1 MAHTPLRVGL
11 VGAGGNTRSKH
22 IPGLR
27 ALADV
32 EITAVCNRRP
42 ESTSAVARDFGIPR
56 TFERWQDLVA
66 DPDIDAVVIGAW
78 PYLHCPATLAALE
91 AGKHVLTEA
100 RMACNAAEARLML
113 AASRRHPNLVAQ
125 IVPSPYGL
133 KGDAVMRD
141 LIASG
146 WLGELREVEV
156 YSLTGA
162 LADPATPL
170 SWRQDTLLSGVNM
183 LTLGILHETLM
194 RWLPPPVRVL
204 AQAHAFIPTRI
215 DPDSGV
221 RRAVET
227 PDSVQVLAVLDGGA
241 RAVYQF
247 SGVTP
252 FGQGMG
258 VWLYGSDGALHY
270 DIMAD
275 RISGASRRE
284 PAEMKEIAIPAEKAG
299 GWRVEADFAASIRD
313 GAPVRLTDFTTGAA
327 YMEFTEAVA
336 VSARDGAA
344 VELPPAN
351 AAGNERGAR
360 PRQARRLVRRS
371 RAFGSVCRSSSLTPF
386 PACRLARA
394 CAIRSRKRG
403 SCSRR

>member
-1 MAHTPLRVGL
+1 MPHTPLRVGL
-11 VGAGGNTRSKH
+11 VGAGANTRTKH

-27 ALADV
+27 AVADV

-42 ESTSAVARDFGIPR
+42 ESTAAAAREFGVPR

-66 DPDIDAVVIGAW
+66 DPEIDAVVIGAW
-78 PYLHCPATLAALE
+78 PYIHCPVTVAALE

-100 RMACNAAEARLML
+100 RMAANAAEARLML
-113 AASRRHPNLVAQ
+113 AASHKHPNLVAQ

-156 YSLTGA
+156 YGLNGA

-170 SWRQDTLLSGVNM
+170 SWRQDGVLSGVNM
-183 LTLGILHETLM
+183 LSLGILHETLM
-194 RWLPPPVRVL
+194 RWAPQPVRVM

-215 DPDSGV
+215 DPESGV

-227 PDSVQVLAVLDGGA
+227 PDSVQVLAVLEGGA
-241 RAVYQF
+241 RAVYQL

-258 VWLYGSDGALHY
+258 IWLYGSGGILHY
-270 DIMAD
+270 DIAAD
-275 RISGASRRE
+275 RITGASRRDGTASAAMQE
-284 PAEMKEIAIPAEKAG
+284 RKEIPIAADKLG
-299 GWRVEADFAASIRD
+299 GWRVEADFIESIRE
-313 GAPVRLTDFTTGAA
+313 GTPVRLTDFTTGVA
-327 YMEFTEAVA
+327 YMEFTEAA
-336 VSARDGAA
+336 AISAREGTA
-344 VELPPAN
+344 VTLP
-351 AAGNERGAR
+351 
-360 PRQARRLVRRS
+360 L
-371 RAFGSVCRSSSLTPF
+371 
-386 PACRLARA
+386 
-394 CAIRSRKRG
+394 
-403 SCSRR
+403 